1 MQLRVLTIWHLKDMV
16 VIMIT
21 WYLIVQLLEIKTNQN
36 VKQTLIQQNQ
46 DCLQVE
52 KMV

>member
-46 DCLQVE
+46 DYLQVE